1 MRSTVI
7 ALLLVSLL
15 GALCWAQ
22 ESSPAAPSP
31 AAMASPGQAQVP
43 GMKRFPG
50 PPPMAMGQP
59 WLWRHRYAPSWCGPY
74 PAHGRGVRIVFFVLH
89 VLLALSG
96 IFVLTALG
104 IFLLRRSR
112 PRP

>member
-1 MRSTVI
+1 MRSTII

-22 ESSPAAPSP
+22 ESSPTAPSP
-31 AAMASPGQAQVP
+31 AAVASPGQAQVP
-43 GMKRFPG
+43 GMKPFMR
-50 PPPMAMGQP
+50 PPMAMGP
-59 WLWRHRYAPSWCGPY
+59 SWRWHHRYAPSWCGPY
-74 PAHGRGVRIVFFVLH
+74 PRPRRGVRIVFFVLH

-96 IFVLTALG
+96 IFALTALG

-112 PRP
+112 SGP